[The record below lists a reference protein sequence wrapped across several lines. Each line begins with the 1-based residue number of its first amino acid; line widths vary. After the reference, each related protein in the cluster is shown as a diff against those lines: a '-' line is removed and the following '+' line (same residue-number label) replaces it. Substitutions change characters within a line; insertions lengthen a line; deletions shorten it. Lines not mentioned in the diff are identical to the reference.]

1 MIDALSHL
9 DRELFLA
16 LNGGAYPWLDP
27 VMRTASL
34 MEGWFPL
41 YALFLFLLQRRW
53 GWKGLGIGVLSI
65 ALMILVADSGSVVL
79 FKNTVQRLRPCHA
92 ADLSG
97 LIHMGGTEC
106 GGRFGFV
113 SSHAT
118 NHFAI
123 AVFMIGVLQRVPRW
137 SGVVLIGWAAFV
149 SYSRIYLGA
158 HYPGDVLVGALYGS
172 LVGFIFFRI
181 FRWAHGRFAE

>member
-1 MIDALSHL
+1 ML
-9 DRELFLA
+9 
-16 LNGGAYPWLDP
+16 
-27 VMRTASL
+27 
-34 MEGWFPL
+34 
-41 YALFLFLLQRRW
+41 LLQRRW
-53 GWKGLGIGVLSI
+53 GWKGLGISVLSI

-79 FKNTVQRLRPCHA
+79 FKNTVQRLRPCHT

-123 AVFMIGVLQRVPRW
+123 AVFMIGVLQYVPRW
-137 SGVVLIGWAAFV
+137 SGIVLIAWAAFV

-181 FRWAHGRFAE
+181 FRWAHDHLPLRQGRFAE